1 MTEAEESRCADTTF
15 IPAPY
20 TSSRQKPGRAA
31 PKPNYL
37 CVKINLEPKQKP
49 SYASEQKHPA
59 SPPVGER
66 RRSKEEETQL
76 GERGGAAS
84 GRGSR
89 PRGHSG
95 RGPDSRA
102 PQLGRQRQGG
112 GRATVA
118 VLVGCPPT
126 CSAPCPCRQ
135 LSGRALRTATRP
147 PLRREAWGDWLSSGS
162 TTPSEAVESEGAFVK
177 EAASPPQALE
187 KLPAL
192 SGTSGDEQLPPPGT
206 SWGPRLKPTLPR
218 AELRGGGRPG
228 SDEVV
233 WIPASA
239 LPEAPRQPRALRVDG
254 PKMVWVGCS
263 VDCCTEGPQACSCPL
278 IQHT

>member
-1 MTEAEESRCADTTF
+1 M
-15 IPAPY
+15 
-20 TSSRQKPGRAA
+20 
-31 PKPNYL
+31 
-37 CVKINLEPKQKP
+37 
-49 SYASEQKHPA
+49 
-59 SPPVGER
+59 
-66 RRSKEEETQL
+66 
-76 GERGGAAS
+76 
-84 GRGSR
+84 
-89 PRGHSG
+89 
-95 RGPDSRA
+95 
-102 PQLGRQRQGG
+102 
-112 GRATVA
+112 A

-126 CSAPCPCRQ
+126 RSAPCPCRQ

-147 PLRREAWGDWLSSGS
+147 PLRCEVWGDWLSSGS

-263 VDCCTEGPQACSCPL
+263 VDCCTEDPQACSCPL
-278 IQHT
+278 VQHT

>member
-37 CVKINLEPKQKP
+37 CVKINLEPKQRP

-112 GRATVA
+112 GA
-118 VLVGCPPT
+118 GHCGG
-126 CSAPCPCRQ
+126 PCRLPPDLQ
-135 LSGRALRTATRP
+135 RTLPVPTTLRSGFKNRH
-147 PLRREAWGDWLSSGS
+147 
-162 TTPSEAVESEGAFVK
+162 TPSSQVRGLGGLAQFWVHDPIRG
-177 EAASPPQALE
+177 
-187 KLPAL
+187 
-192 SGTSGDEQLPPPGT
+192 SG
-206 SWGPRLKPTLPR
+206 K
-218 AELRGGGRPG
+218 
-228 SDEVV
+228 
-233 WIPASA
+233 
-239 LPEAPRQPRALRVDG
+239 
-254 PKMVWVGCS
+254 
-263 VDCCTEGPQACSCPL
+263 
-278 IQHT
+278 